1 VTERE
6 ALARDFE
13 SHRGRLQGVSYRML
27 GSLEE
32 AQDAVQ
38 ETWLRLERAD
48 VDGIANL
55 GGWLRTTA
63 SRICLDMLRARA
75 ARREDLTGEVL
86 AGAAGQ
92 GAAAATGDPE
102 REAVLAEEAGRAL
115 LVVLDALSPDER
127 VAFVLHD
134 MLAVPFGEIAP
145 VVGKTAATAK
155 KLASRARQK
164 VRGTPAVP
172 AAELAGHR
180 RVVEAFLAASRAG
193 DVDAV
198 LAVLAPGVLRRADR
212 AAVPEGRPAEVRG
225 AAAVAREIAAFGQNA
240 AVAELALINGAP
252 GLLIAP
258 RGRLLLALAI
268 TVEGEKLTGYDLI
281 ADPARLAALDLAAL
295 DLAVPGDYVG
305 GSR

>member
-1 VTERE
+1 MNERE

-13 SHRGRLQGVSYRML
+13 SRRGQLQGVAYRML

-48 VDGIANL
+48 VGEIASL

-75 ARREDLTGEVL
+75 ARREDLAGEMP
-86 AGAAGQ
+86 ADAAGP
-92 GAAAATGDPE
+92 GAAAAAGDPE

-145 VVGKTAATAK
+145 VVGKTAAAAK

-164 VRGTPAVP
+164 VRGRPAVP
-172 AAELAGHR
+172 AAELARHR
-180 RVVEAFLAASRAG
+180 RMVEAFLAASRAG

-198 LAVLAPGVLRRADR
+198 LAVLAPDVVRRADR
-212 AAVPEGRPAEVRG
+212 VAMPAAGRPRS
-225 AAAVAREIAAFGQNA
+225 AARVWWPGRSPRSART
-240 AVAELALINGAP
+240 P
-252 GLLIAP
+252 P
-258 RGRLLLALAI
+258 S
-268 TVEGEKLTGYDLI
+268 
-281 ADPARLAALDLAAL
+281 PSW
-295 DLAVPGDYVG
+295 P
-305 GSR
+305 